1 MTCLS
6 NLTPGNKY
14 HNIFFFLNLRHPNGQ
29 MYFAG
34 GGTIYLFG
42 GWDGKQDLANF
53 WAYDIATN
61 KWTLSSANTEKD
73 GGPPSRYLI
82 IYLCTSLS
90 PYLYMYLTIYLS
102 TYVPIYLCFITY
114 LGISYS
120 VLINQSFNQYLF
132 IISFP

>member
-1 MTCLS
+1 MPSQPSHLQI
-6 NLTPGNKY
+6 
-14 HNIFFFLNLRHPNGQ
+14 NIITFFFVYLRHPNGQ

-42 GWDGKQDLANF
+42 GWDGKQDLADF

-61 KWTLSSANTEKD
+61 KWTLISANTEKD

-102 TYVPIYLCFITY
+102 TYVPIYLCSIIY
-114 LGISYS
+114 LVSY
-120 VLINQSFNQYLF
+120 LTLF
-132 IISFP
+132 YKSIL